1 VKVLVFNR
9 RARHEYELLEKLVGG
24 LVLTG
29 SEVKSVR
36 AGRVSLQDGHV
47 IFEGGAAF
55 LVGVN
60 IAPYDNAGY
69 SNHDPMRKRKL
80 LLHTRELKRLHA
92 KVTEKGLTIVPL
104 AIGIE
109 GNWIKVEIALGRG
122 KKLHDK
128 RDTLRERTLDREAAI
143 AVKERR

>member
-1 VKVLVFNR
+1 MKVLVFNR

-36 AGRVSLQDGHV
+36 AGRVALQDGHV
-47 IFEGGAAF
+47 IFEGAAAF

-80 LLHTRELKRLHA
+80 LLHARELKRLHA
-92 KVTEKGLTIVPL
+92 KFTEKGLTIVPL

-143 AVKERR
+143 AVKDRR